1 MKTKLTPAFCL
12 KAPLPEEGD
21 RVVYWDES
29 FPGFGLMV
37 TKNGHRSFVVQ
48 YRVRAVSRRLS
59 FKPASAGGLGLS
71 DARAWAREVVGRVI
85 RGGDPVAEKR
95 QATAAAENTFQTIA
109 EEYLARDGAALRSHH
124 HQRLVL
130 QRLVYPA
137 IGARQIDQIK
147 RSDIVRLLDRI
158 ADANGP
164 RQADA
169 VLAFVRRIF
178 NWHAK
183 RSDDFRSPIV
193 RGMARTKP
201 SQRRRQRILTDAELR
216 AVWRA
221 AEAQPSPFGRLV
233 QFLLL
238 TAARRNEAA
247 RMRRDEIT
255 GADWVVP
262 AARYKTGAELLIPLS
277 PPALQVLEKTPQIG
291 DLFIFTNDGRRPL
304 SGFSK
309 GKAAFDA
316 VCGVTTRWTLHD
328 LRRTAR
334 SLMSRVGVSA
344 DIAGMCLGH
353 VLGGIRQTYDRHSY
367 ADEKRH
373 AFEALAGLIERI
385 VDSQTN
391 VVSLPDAGRAARPGK
406 KSA

>member
-12 KAPLPEEGD
+12 RAPLPSGGKD
-21 RVVYWDES
+21 RCIYWDEQ

-37 TKNGHRSFVVQ
+37 TASGHRSFVIQ
-48 YRVRAVSRRLS
+48 YRSRGVQRRLS
-59 FKPASAGGLGLS
+59 FKTAQTGGLGLME
-71 DARAWAREVVGRVI
+71 ARQWAKEVIGQVI
-85 RGGDPVAEKR
+85 RGADPVLERRA
-95 QATAAAENTFQTIA
+95 AAGAAENTLQSIA
-109 EEYLARDGAALRSHH
+109 EEYLQREGKALRSARQ
-124 HQRLVL
+124 QRLVL
-130 QRLVYPA
+130 LRLVYPS
-137 IGARQIDQIK
+137 IGARQIADIR

-164 RQADA
+164 VMADA
-169 VLAFVRRIF
+169 VLAFVRRIM

-201 SQRRRQRILTDAELR
+201 SQRRRQRILTDAELQ

-221 AEAQPSPFGRLV
+221 ADAAPSPFGRLC

-247 RMRRDEIT
+247 RMRWEEVS
-255 GADWVVP
+255 GAEWAVP
-262 AARYKTGAELLIPLS
+262 AARYKTGLELLIPLS
-277 PPALQVLEKTPQIG
+277 PAALQVLERTPRLG
-291 DLFIFTNDGRRPL
+291 AFVFSNDGRRPL

-316 VCGVTTRWTLHD
+316 ACGVEAWTLHD

-334 SLMSRVGVSA
+334 SLMSRAGVTA
-344 DIAGMCLGH
+344 DVAEMCLGH

-367 ADEKRH
+367 AAEKRH
-373 AFEALAGLIERI
+373 AFEALAGLVSRI
-385 VDSQTN
+385 VDPQAN
-391 VVSLPDAGRAARPGK
+391 VVSLPDAGRAVREGK
-406 KSA
+406 KTA